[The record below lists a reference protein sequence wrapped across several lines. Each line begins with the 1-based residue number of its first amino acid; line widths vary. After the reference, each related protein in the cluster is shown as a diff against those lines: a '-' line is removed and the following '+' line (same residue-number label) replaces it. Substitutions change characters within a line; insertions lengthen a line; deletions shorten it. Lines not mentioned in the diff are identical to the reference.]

1 MQEKGQGLAMS
12 LGHASFE
19 QSQSALKNLFHM
31 RKYVMQT
38 NFFDDLKQFTKGILR
53 QHIAN
58 EKVLEGDV
66 TIVG

>member
-1 MQEKGQGLAMS
+1 MS
-12 LGHASFE
+12 
-19 QSQSALKNLFHM
+19 
-31 RKYVMQT
+31 KYVMQT